1 LRVIPTQQAEAVIA
15 VAVLDRMIRIAKL
28 LSLRRI

>member
-1 LRVIPTQQAEAVIA
+1 LRVLPQQAEAAIA
-15 VAVLDRMIRIAKL
+15 VAALDRMIRIAKL